1 MLRIP
6 EFPQA
11 VIFDVYRTILDVG
24 PPLLDADSQWA
35 EAWQASGLSGEPPDL
50 AATDARCKNL
60 VNEDHAAARAI
71 GVQFP
76 EIVWSSVI
84 LRALPE
90 MATLA
95 APALSDV
102 IFAYQACLRSVRLAE
117 GAAEVLLNL
126 QESGVALGIASNA
139 QAYTLRELS
148 VALAAGGLEFEIF
161 DPEISVW
168 SFACGFSKPNPHI
181 FRILSARL
189 GHRGIAGSEILM
201 VGDRLDN
208 DIEPARALGWQ
219 TWQLLGDGANSENA
233 GDWFDLL
240 RELQGSED

>member
-1 MLRIP
+1 MLRTS

-24 PPLLDADSQWA
+24 APPLDAEARWA
-35 EAWQASGLSGEPPDL
+35 EAWRTAGLDGEPLDL
-50 AATDARCKNL
+50 AATDELCKEF
-60 VNEDHAAARAI
+60 VCEDHAVARAR
-71 GVQFP
+71 GVEFP
-76 EIVWSSVI
+76 EIVWPSVMQ
-84 LRALPE
+84 RALPE
-90 MATLA
+90 LATLA
-95 APALSDV
+95 APVLSDL
-102 IFAYQACLRSVRLAE
+102 IFAHQACVRTVQLAP
-117 GAAEVLLNL
+117 GAAEVLSNL

-148 VALAAGGLEFEIF
+148 EALASGGLEFEMF

-219 TWQLLGDGANSENA
+219 TWQLLADGPSSENA
-233 GDWFDLL
+233 GDWFALL
-240 RELQGSED
+240 SELKGSEN